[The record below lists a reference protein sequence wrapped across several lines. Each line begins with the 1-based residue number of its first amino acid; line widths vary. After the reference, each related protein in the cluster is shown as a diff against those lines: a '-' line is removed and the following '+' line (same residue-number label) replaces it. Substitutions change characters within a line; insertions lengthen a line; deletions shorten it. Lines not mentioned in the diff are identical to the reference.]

1 VVGFWYQGKVGGDA
15 GAIIVMVRVM
25 VMKVTTT
32 KLVKRLNK
40 RVRSKAMVQ
49 QQQQAERPEKREQS
63 QPVQEL
69 VLGPVVCD
77 QCSARAKMEVTLNSG
92 ILTFCHHHY
101 NINAQALTE
110 KGGIAKLLDI
120 SGEKVGLA

>member
-1 VVGFWYQGKVGGDA
+1 
-15 GAIIVMVRVM
+15 M
-25 VMKVTTT
+25 VMKVPVT
-32 KLVKRLNK
+32 KQVKLNNK
-40 RVRSKAMVQ
+40 RVRSKEMVQ
-49 QQQQAERPEKREQS
+49 QSQQAERPEKQGLS

-77 QCSARAKMEVTLNSG
+77 QCSARAKMEVSLTAG
-92 ILTFCHHHY
+92 ILTFCLHHY

-120 SGEKVGLA
+120 